1 MSSTEA
7 SAAPHLLQA
16 DGLGMPTLWKS
27 QLRKQTSVLP
37 QRRDR
42 GPQGDCG
49 NEAELEGSPST
60 TVRTYT

>member
-1 MSSTEA
+1 MSSAEA
-7 SAAPHLLQA
+7 SAAPHILQA
-16 DGLGMPTLWKS
+16 DGLGDTPLWKS

-60 TVRTYT
+60 TVRAYT